1 MDPNAL
7 AAASSTN
14 LESRAANKYRFEL
27 ELEFV
32 QSLANPHYLQALA
45 QQGIMED
52 PSFVLYLDY
61 LRYWS
66 EPEYAKFIMCAK
78 QRHVVVQFQLKHHV
92 HKLDNSY
99 PHALHH
105 LQLLQNPR
113 FRADLKAE
121 EVLQLLVEKQ
131 FDHWR
136 TWYAFACSTPITSQN
151 PTEPSGPVSPFSG
164 DRPLSSLFQLR
175 RYLHKL
181 KRKIVNKALLEVPM
195 AEDLVVPHH
204 VHPALVRAARHLLCP
219 QCLWR
224 GRLVLCQTPRLRC
237 D

>member
-1 MDPNAL
+1 MESNAT

-14 LESRAANKYRFEL
+14 AEARAANKYRFEL

-45 QQGIMED
+45 QQGVMED

-61 LRYWS
+61 LQYWS
-66 EPEYAKFIMCAK
+66 EPEYAKFVMYAALYFTS
-78 QRHVVVQFQLKHHV
+78 VVRFPDISGSTNGVTTNRMLF
-92 HKLDNSY
+92 SY

-105 LQLLQNPR
+105 LQLLQNPK

-136 TWYAFACSTPITSQN
+136 TWCGQPFLSYY
-151 PTEPSGPVSPFSG
+151 SPHSK
-164 DRPLSSLFQLR
+164 
-175 RYLHKL
+175 LHVK
-181 KRKIVNKALLEVPM
+181 
-195 AEDLVVPHH
+195 
-204 VHPALVRAARHLLCP
+204 
-219 QCLWR
+219 
-224 GRLVLCQTPRLRC
+224 
-237 D
+237 